1 MSINYGRKALRLVL
15 FPSIFILASWIT
27 QHSASMSILGTVY
40 LHMYMQE
47 FAIPN
52 TGRQVGVLKIEDKST
67 CFTGAESPIQIPNV
81 QEGA

>member
-15 FPSIFILASWIT
+15 FPSIFFYFSQLVNLA
-27 QHSASMSILGTVY
+27 LGFDVYPGYSVY

-52 TGRQVGVLKIEDKST
+52 TGRQVGRAQNR
-67 CFTGAESPIQIPNV
+67 G
-81 QEGA
+81 G